1 MLKEMYCGK
10 NAAVTEVEDFF
21 ENISLEWINLQKPQV
36 KLSTYAKYYNVLKL
50 YLNPAFGQKHIS
62 QITRSEVLEFSRMM
76 LTIGGSKRNGLTPK
90 TINGALSV
98 LKNIFWFAEVEKS
111 CAVTDIK
118 NISVRQPQKAMRIL
132 TRSEQIALSDY
143 LCVNQTPCHLGILLC
158 LYTGMRIGEICAL
171 KWGDIHIDE
180 QYLYIHQSMQ
190 RVQTSTVS
198 KSKTVVLIQ
207 SPKSEC
213 SIRKIPIPAEI
224 LQLLI
229 PIKQPDEAFLL
240 TGMTHKFLEP
250 RSLVNRFKSI
260 INECGIENTNFHS
273 LRHTFA
279 TRCVE
284 LGFDIKSLS
293 EILGHSNVNITLNRY
308 VHPSMELKKEN
319 MNRLSELLIRK

>member
-21 ENISLEWINLQKPQV
+21 ENISLEWINSQKPQV

-50 YLNPAFGQKHIS
+50 YLNPTFGQKHIS

-111 CAVTDIK
+111 CAVADIK

-250 RSLVNRFKSI
+250 RSLENRFKSI
-260 INECGIENTNFHS
+260 INECGIF
-273 LRHTFA
+273 
-279 TRCVE
+279 
-284 LGFDIKSLS
+284 GKSLCFQ
-293 EILGHSNVNITLNRY
+293 L
-308 VHPSMELKKEN
+308 
-319 MNRLSELLIRK
+319 